1 MSTSSRTRRARTRA
15 RAESQTPGAASG
27 HRGPGA
33 ANPVVA
39 DLGTRAREV
48 ARGDLQAGIEPG
60 GDAEGASSGTGMST
74 SAWSTVARKGRAQAN
89 VPAGAPATGRPNPS
103 GDALQLVQTRV
114 ALVAEA
120 SVEEDPVRRLATAL
134 ATEHGSPSAEMPG
147 GTPMAAPR
155 MQAGGGSALEHT
167 EQAASGQTATA
178 SGRLDEGQSRRG
190 GTPGTGDALGS
201 AGDGLHGA
209 ALSPGAAVVREL
221 MEAHA
226 SETSR
231 VRAEAS
237 EAARAAMSGTIEALK
252 AEMAER
258 DRVAKEREA
267 TLMAKMDAVMSEVM
281 SRERA
286 EVVTLEKLR
295 SERGRWGDSEELDDE
310 ESVTTSAT
318 SEAFTLKGCYWFS
331 ATEMEAFACDMTR
344 SKIVDKVAAMR
355 EELADRCVLIEELL
369 DMPDAKWR
377 DAVKT
382 RSDLHAADRFVRRA
396 CRAMVK
402 GDGKEAKVFRAEER
416 ELRKE
421 DRAEARYGRALLE
434 RMEAFGALDTPRKV
448 RAHVDRLEQHAY
460 LSVNMSE
467 MEARAG
473 LLQLVEEWRLLPKKE
488 RDAIDIQQLT
498 LKKVPTEI
506 KETADRS
513 YADRL
518 RDEIAEH
525 ETLHGGEAK
534 YSLKQLTDVVAVR
547 VGSAG
552 AGGALLNV
560 NAVAAADEARKAAAE
575 AARRAGGR
583 KPKAGAPCWNCG
595 KLSPTCK
602 GWFDCTAVGQKC
614 GVKGCP
620 CVRAEPCVFEMDVMP
635 PREEVKQGG
644 GEAIAKQ
651 GYDRLAKLHKTERK
665 SVKVTVVAGEAAD
678 NMSDEPRI
686 VEAESEPHRLMVC
699 AVRAKQVAFAGG
711 QQQSSLNVEAAP
723 FAPRGWGRGRTP
735 AFVGPTQ
742 AAAMFAQAAAQHGL
756 TLIEDGSSSGEGV
769 NARSCVSILSDER
782 FGELATVIDEP
793 LGDVRMSGEGA
804 GDAVQAP
811 QVKVAMLSAAPP
823 KVSERTVKVE
833 MLLDTGADGP
843 VMCEGDV
850 KAAWPLALASSG
862 VRAAVDGIGGTEASI
877 GKATFFMGMPGGVE
891 VAKIEIYGMGPSY
904 PMPSVISHATV
915 EDQSKIIRY
924 APEMTIYDGSGGTS
938 PITRRDDVYWVDVIL
953 GATEAAVRGELVRLR
968 DGVDR
973 AVSVARARARVGD
986 VGHLWAARY
995 CVSSQGLQ
1003 RIAGAVDGVELPKL
1017 TKESAVLIDTDEAYV
1032 RAWKNAA
1039 TSKHERPA
1047 KSIVVRAPGQVWAL
1061 DEWKASVPSLYGK
1074 CTVVFHVNLPP
1085 TGFGYAGKGAS
1096 ATVEDWIQIG
1106 KQLQLEEAL
1115 HEHKVILVLA
1125 DAGVFRHE
1133 GARNELQVALQCVVR
1148 AAAGDDHDAVTAVEG
1163 EMDCVTRM
1171 TEASMFRAKNAEV
1184 PVPDA
1189 AMVECRMYQRQV
1201 LNQRPTSGEKLS
1213 RMHLHCRVPASVR
1226 TLPPYLFW
1234 TRMAVASLP
1243 TGRGPKGLMDG
1254 GRTRTGRVI
1263 GMRTE
1268 EGLRVLQ
1275 LRACDTREVITR
1287 KSGEPLDE
1295 HALLNAGVVPGSAV
1309 VEAEMQT
1316 DSVDEYVSL
1325 QVLKPL
1331 PEPTPVPVTLKTI
1344 VKNVVPEVELPEKG
1358 SMVDVLWKDAVGSK
1372 WDWWRGKVV
1381 EVQDAQTSKSGKL
1394 THMIEY
1400 VRDPGNW
1407 YPHDLARDRY
1417 SGVHPWI
1424 KVPEKAAKA
1433 QQGGQQSK
1441 RHVSSDGP
1449 RTRAKAAQVAVLVNG
1464 ALDDAMEHVPHEDGV
1479 RVFNALATHLLGTVG
1494 DDYECRAD
1502 EELEACRLRLRRAMY
1517 AGEIMTEAACVTA
1530 ATVMAGKKVEKV
1542 TFKTKSGDSVTYE
1555 VPKGGK
1561 RAVERAPD
1569 AIEWKQSDRH
1579 AFYESIMRLPG
1590 NEMMPE
1596 EELIAMGYELIEMVT
1611 SRRYKTN
1618 EVDGTLD
1625 KRKSR
1630 HSLDEARLKRMGN
1643 ADTQARLRGSCTYTI
1658 PVGDLET
1665 KVFFSEVGPD
1675 HHLKVVDWTDGYG
1688 IGEASVWT
1696 PVAAKIPDTID
1707 DAYDDQGRRLA
1718 VLLRSPLWGSGVSGF
1733 GFEIVRDIDCEEAG
1747 WITCPSTPGMKYRG
1761 EDRAIVIIDDMMM
1774 RTTDPKVATR
1784 THEVLSAKAV
1794 ARGGKPLTI
1803 KDAGAFGGLRIMRSD
1818 DRMVITLMMP
1828 EFIERAA
1835 QKWIPEFVSSG
1846 KLPEGVPSG
1855 KALRKALDAM
1865 ELARGEGRLNK
1876 EQREVQAMTGDVRW
1890 MTRVLIRLIRACH
1903 KMSCVAQ
1910 GASAG
1915 SGLACRGVIAVAYV
1929 HRFEGLSYGATD
1941 ERSMCLSG
1949 FLAGTMDSP
1958 RGAAIARID
1967 GATRLAEGAPK
1978 ELDGA
1983 ADATW
1988 SLGEYGEDDVYA
2000 LAITSNGGCICAD
2013 LKKVGLVLKC
2023 SALTEGV
2030 ATLQLSD
2037 KVEQAIN
2044 AKTSMGAE
2052 PTEPVVLASDCE
2064 ANLRVAAGAPA
2075 AQRLRHALRRWAI
2088 VTQRCQSRAMRLAHL
2103 PDEVNWVDFFTKWKD
2118 KAKVEAS
2125 LAYLTNLAARLAHPA
2140 TGDQMLDKVKMLKDG
2155 AGATVL
2161 ALCTKGSELLCTLP
2175 WLK

>member
-1 MSTSSRTRRARTRA
+1 MADFM
-15 RAESQTPGAASG
+15 
-27 HRGPGA
+27 
-33 ANPVVA
+33 VA
-39 DLGTRAREV
+39 DLGARTREV
-48 ARGDLQAGIEPG
+48 ARDDLQAGIEPG
-60 GDAEGASSGTGMST
+60 GGAEGASSGTGVST
-74 SAWSTVARKGRAQAN
+74 STWSTVARKGLAQAN
-89 VPAGAPATGRPNPS
+89 APAGAPATGRPNPF

-114 ALVAEA
+114 ALGAEA
-120 SVEEDPVRRLATAL
+120 SVEGDPVQRLAAAL
-134 ATEHGSPSAEMPG
+134 ASERGTPPTEAPG
-147 GTPMAAPR
+147 GTP
-155 MQAGGGSALEHT
+155 
-167 EQAASGQTATA
+167 
-178 SGRLDEGQSRRG
+178 
-190 GTPGTGDALGS
+190 TPAF
-201 AGDGLHGA
+201 GA
-209 ALSPGAAVVREL
+209 RSPGAAMVREL
-221 MEAHA
+221 MEAQA
-226 SETSR
+226 VEATR
-231 VRAEAS
+231 VRAEAAAAAK
-237 EAARAAMSGTIEALK
+237 EAMRGTIEALK
-252 AEMAER
+252 EEMAER

-267 TLMAKMDAVMSEVM
+267 KLMAKLEAVLSTVER
-281 SRERA
+281 RET
-286 EVVTLEKLR
+286 EVVPLEKLR
-295 SERGRWGDSEELDDE
+295 SEHVRWDDREECDHCDGE
-310 ESVTTSAT
+310 ESVTTSAA
-318 SEAFTLKGCYWFS
+318 SDAFVLKGCSWFS
-331 ATEMEAFACDMTR
+331 FTEMEAFSCDMTR
-344 SKIVDKVAAMR
+344 SCIIDKVAAMR
-355 EELADRCVLIEELL
+355 EELADRSVLIEEIL
-369 DMPDAKWR
+369 DMPDATWR
-377 DAVKT
+377 DAVKV
-382 RSDLHAADRFVRRA
+382 RRDLHAADRFVRRA

-402 GDGKEAKVFRAEER
+402 GDGKEAKVFRAQER

-421 DRAEARYGRALLE
+421 DREEARYGRALLE

-460 LSVNMSE
+460 LSVSMSE

-488 RDAIDIQQLT
+488 RDAMDVQQLT

-525 ETLHGGEAK
+525 ETLHGGGAK
-534 YSLKQLTDVVAVR
+534 YTLKQLTDVIAVR

-552 AGGALLNV
+552 ASNASLNV
-560 NAVAAADEARKAAAE
+560 NATAVAEAARKAAGE
-575 AARRAGGR
+575 AARRAAGKGGR
-583 KPKAGAPCWNCG
+583 KPREGAPCWNCG
-595 KLSPTCK
+595 KASPTCK
-602 GWFDCTAVGQKC
+602 GWFDCEAVGKKC
-614 GVKGCP
+614 GNKGCP
-620 CVRAEPCVFEMDVMP
+620 CVRDEPCVFEMDEMP
-635 PREEVKQGG
+635 PHDQVKQGG
-644 GEAIAKQ
+644 GETIAKK
-651 GYDRLAKLHKTERK
+651 GYDRLAKLHKQERK
-665 SVKVTVVAGEAAD
+665 SVSVTVVAGAAAES
-678 NMSDEPRI
+678 MQDEPRN
-686 VEAESEPHRLMVC
+686 SEPHRLMVC
-699 AVRAKQVAFAGG
+699 TTRVKQVTFTGE
-711 QQQSSLNVEAAP
+711 QQQGSLNAGAAP
-723 FAPRGWGRGRTP
+723 FTSRGWGRDRPP
-735 AFVGPTQ
+735 AFVGPAQ
-742 AAAMFAQAAAQHGL
+742 ATAMFARAAAQHGL
-756 TLIEDGSSSGEGV
+756 TLVEDGPSNGEGV
-769 NARSCVSILSDER
+769 NAPLCVPVLSN
-782 FGELATVIDEP
+782 ELTTVLDEP
-793 LGDVRMSGEGA
+793 LGGVRLSGEGA
-804 GDAVQAP
+804 GDAVHTP

-823 KVSERTVKVE
+823 KVSERTVKIE

-843 VMCEGDV
+843 VMCESDV
-850 KAAWPLALASSG
+850 KVAWPLALASSG

-877 GKATFFMGMPGGVE
+877 GKATFFMGVPGGIE
-891 VAKIEIYGMGPSY
+891 VAKIEMYGMGPSY

-924 APEMTIYDGSGGTS
+924 APEMTIYDGSGGAS

-953 GATEAAVRGELVRLR
+953 GGTEQAVRDELERMR
-968 DGVDR
+968 DSVDR
-973 AVSVARARARVGD
+973 AVSVARARARIGD
-986 VGHLWAARY
+986 VNHLWAARY
-995 CVSSQGLQ
+995 CVSSQSLQ

-1017 TKESAVLIDTDEAYV
+1017 TKESAVLIDTDEAYA

-1047 KSIVVRAPGQVWAL
+1047 KSIVVRTPGQVWAI

-1074 CTVVFHVNLPP
+1074 CAVVFHVNMPP
-1085 TGFGYAGKGAS
+1085 TGFGYAGKGVT
-1096 ATVEDWIQIG
+1096 ATVGDWIQIG
-1106 KQLQLEEAL
+1106 KQLQMEEAL
-1115 HEHKVILVLA
+1115 HEHKVLLILA

-1133 GARNELQVALQCVVR
+1133 GARNELQVALHCVVR
-1148 AAAGDDHDAVTAVEG
+1148 AAAGDDHDAVAAVEG

-1171 TEASMFRAKNAEV
+1171 TEAAMFRAKSAEV

-1275 LRACDTREVITR
+1275 LRACDTHEVITR

-1309 VEAEMQT
+1309 VEAEIQT
-1316 DSVDEYVSL
+1316 DTIEEYAPL

-1331 PEPTPVPVTLKTI
+1331 PEPTPVPAVPRTI
-1344 VKNVVPEVELPEKG
+1344 VQHVVPEVGLPEKG
-1358 SMVDVLWKDAVGSK
+1358 SMIDVLWKDAVGNK
-1372 WDWWRGKVV
+1372 WEWWRGEVV
-1381 EVQDAQTSKSGKL
+1381 EVQDALTSQSGKL
-1394 THMIEY
+1394 IHVIEY
-1400 VRDPGNW
+1400 ARDPGKL

-1417 SGVHPWI
+1417 GGVHPWI
-1424 KVPEKAAKA
+1424 KVPEVAAKA
-1433 QQGGQQSK
+1433 KPSGK
-1441 RHVSSDGP
+1441 RSDRRAASDGP
-1449 RTRAKAAQVAVLVNG
+1449 RTRAKAAQVAVIVNG
-1464 ALDDAMEHVPHEDGV
+1464 AIDDVMEHVPHEDGV
-1479 RVFNALATHLLGTVG
+1479 SVFNALVTHLMGTVG
-1494 DDYECRAD
+1494 DDYECRTS

-1517 AGEIMTEAACVTA
+1517 DGELMSETACVTA
-1530 ATVMAGKKVEKV
+1530 ATVLAGKKVEKV

-1555 VPKGGK
+1555 VPRGGK
-1561 RAVERAPD
+1561 RAVDKVPD
-1569 AIEWKQSDRH
+1569 AIEWKQADRD

-1596 EELIAMGYELIEMVT
+1596 EELTAMGYELVEMVT
-1611 SRRYKTN
+1611 ARRYKIN
-1618 EVDGTLD
+1618 EVDGTLA

-1630 HSLDEARLKRMGN
+1630 HSLDEARLKRTGN

-1665 KVFFSEVGPD
+1665 KIFFSEVGPE

-1688 IGEASVWT
+1688 IGETSVWT
-1696 PVAAKIPDTID
+1696 PVAAKIPDTIG

-1718 VLLRSPLWGSGVSGF
+1718 VLLRSPLWGAGVSGF

-1761 EDRAIVIIDDMMM
+1761 EDRAIVIIDDMVM
-1774 RTTDPKVATR
+1774 RTTDPSVATR

-1803 KDAGAFGGLRIMRSD
+1803 KDADAFGGLRIMRSD

-1846 KLPEGVPSG
+1846 KLPAGVPSG

-1865 ELARGEGRLNK
+1865 ELVRGEERLNK

-1890 MTRVLIRLIRACH
+1890 MTRVLIRLVRACH

-1910 GASAG
+1910 RASEG
-1915 SGLACRGVIAVAYV
+1915 SSLACRGVIAVAYTC
-1929 HRFEGLSYGATD
+1929 RFEGLSYGATD
-1941 ERSMCLSG
+1941 ERNMCLSG

-1967 GATRLAEGAPK
+1967 GAARLAGGAPK

-2000 LAITSNGGCICAD
+2000 LGITSNGGCICAD

-2044 AKTSMGAE
+2044 AKTSMGAA
-2052 PTEPVVLASDCE
+2052 PTEPVMLASDCE

-2088 VTQRCQSRAMRLAHL
+2088 ITQRCQSKAMRLGHL

-2140 TGDQMLDKVKMLKDG
+2140 AGDQMLDKVKMIKDG